1 MRAYLRRHGVQ
12 EADAADVTQD
22 TLQKV
27 ASAIHRLEYDRE
39 KGRFRGWLLTITRHS
54 LIKHLTRA
62 SRAVRGTGD
71 TGVQQLLDAR
81 GGCGDGA
88 GEDDSRLWDR
98 ECQRQL
104 VDVAMESVRCE
115 FEMRSWRAFYA
126 SIVEE
131 RPVSDVAD
139 ELGMSVGAVYVARS
153 RVTARLRRTVA
164 ELEADL

>member
-1 MRAYLRRHGVQ
+1 MYAPVIRAYLRRHGVQ
-12 EADAADVTQD
+12 EADAADVVQD

-27 ASAIHRLEYDRE
+27 AGAIHRLEYDRD

-62 SRAVRGTGD
+62 SRAGRGTGD
-71 TGVQQLLDAR
+71 TGVHRQLDA
-81 GGCGDGA
+81 A
-88 GEDDSRLWDR
+88 GEEDSHLWDR

-115 FEMRSWRAFYA
+115 FETRSWRAFYA
-126 SIVEE
+126 SIVEQ
-131 RPVSDVAD
+131 RPVSEVAD